1 MQPQSVELTGIGK
14 RFGAEHVLKGID
26 LSIRPGE
33 FLSLVGMSG
42 CGKST
47 LLRIIAGLESPDRGT
62 VSIGN
67 RDVTD
72 VDPSDRNLS
81 MVFQSYALYPHMSVR
96 QNIATPLRMRQLSLS
111 GRLPLVGR
119 AVAGAKTLSDIDAAV
134 EDAAGMLQIGHLL
147 DRKPAQLS
155 GGQRQRVALAR
166 ALVRSPAA
174 FLMDEPLSNLDAK
187 LRAHMREELT
197 ALHDRLG
204 ATFVYVTHD
213 QVEAMTMSDRIALMS
228 EGRIE
233 QLGTPDELYQRPAT
247 LTVARF
253 IGTPSINLL
262 DVEIT
267 AAGCVSGF
275 GTSLGLQ
282 TDGHHVGKAML
293 GLRAEDLRPHADGL
307 PVRVTRSETYGADR
321 FVTCHLLADES
332 QRLVM
337 RQHAGEASPADA
349 DGRFHIGFAA
359 TRAHLFGADG
369 RRVEILPDMPMG
381 DRQASDMQVAI

>member
-1 MQPQSVELTGIGK
+1 MEPQSLDLSGIGK
-14 RFGAEHVLKGID
+14 SFGGDDILKGID
-26 LSIRPGE
+26 LSVRPGE

-47 LLRIIAGLESPDRGT
+47 LLRIIAGLETPDRGS
-62 VSIGN
+62 VSIGT

-72 VDPSDRNLS
+72 VDPSDRNLA

-96 QNIATPLRMRQLSLS
+96 DNIATPLRMRRLSFS
-111 GRLPLVGR
+111 ARLPLVGR
-119 AVAGAKTLSDIDAAV
+119 LIAKSSMLREIDAAV
-134 EDAAGMLQIGHLL
+134 KEAAETLQIGHLL

-197 ALHDRLG
+197 GLHRRLG
-204 ATFVYVTHD
+204 ATFIYVTHD
-213 QVEAMTMSDRIALMS
+213 QIEAMTMSDRIALMS
-228 EGRIE
+228 EGGIE

-262 DVEIT
+262 PVEIT
-267 AAGCVSGF
+267 ASGSVVAFGHALRLETTENNAGPA
-275 GTSLGLQ
+275 T
-282 TDGHHVGKAML
+282 L
-293 GLRAEDLRPHADGL
+293 GLRAGDLRLAADGL
-307 PVRVTRSETYGADR
+307 AARVLRNETYGSDR
-321 FVTCHLLADES
+321 FVTCQLIDDES
-332 QRLVM
+332 VRVVM
-337 RQHAGEASPADA
+337 RQPAHETSA
-349 DGRFHIGFAA
+349 VGIDGLVHLAFAEQ
-359 TRAHLFGADG
+359 RAHLFAASGKRLEVSAQM
-369 RRVEILPDMPMG
+369 RV
-381 DRQASDMQVAI
+381 AV

>member
-1 MQPQSVELTGIGK
+1 MEPQSLELSGIGK
-14 RFGAEHVLKGID
+14 SFGGDDILKNID
-26 LSIRPGE
+26 LSVRPGE

-47 LLRIIAGLESPDRGT
+47 LLRIIAGLETPDRGS
-62 VSIGN
+62 VSISN

-72 VDPSDRNLS
+72 VGPSDRNLA

-96 QNIATPLRMRQLSLS
+96 DNIATPLRMRRLSFS
-111 GRLPLVGR
+111 ARLPLLGKVI
-119 AVAGAKTLSDIDAAV
+119 AGAETLREIDAAV
-134 EDAAGMLQIGHLL
+134 KDAAETLQIGHLL

-197 ALHDRLG
+197 GLHRRLG
-204 ATFVYVTHD
+204 ATFIYVTHD
-213 QVEAMTMSDRIALMS
+213 QIEAMTMSDRIALMS
-228 EGRIE
+228 EGGIE

-262 DVEIT
+262 PVEVT
-267 AAGCVSGF
+267 ASGTVAAFGQQFRLETTANNAGP
-275 GTSLGLQ
+275 
-282 TDGHHVGKAML
+282 AML
-293 GLRAEDLRPHADGL
+293 GIRAEDLRPAAEGMAARI
-307 PVRVTRSETYGADR
+307 VRNETYGSDR
-321 FVTCHLLADES
+321 FVTCHLINDES
-332 QRLVM
+332 IRIVM
-337 RQHAGEASPADA
+337 RQPAGESPPIGI
-349 DGRFHIGFAA
+349 DGVVRLAFAEQ
-359 TRAHLFGADG
+359 RAHLFGANG
-369 RRVEILPDMPMG
+369 KRLEISAQERV
-381 DRQASDMQVAI
+381 AV

>member
-1 MQPQSVELTGIGK
+1 MEPQSLELSAIGK
-14 RFGAEHVLKGID
+14 SFGGDDILKGID
-26 LSIRPGE
+26 LSVRPGE

-47 LLRIIAGLESPDRGT
+47 LLRIIAGLETPDRGS

-72 VDPSDRNLS
+72 VDPSDRNLA

-96 QNIATPLRMRQLSLS
+96 ENIATPLRMRRLSFS
-111 GRLPLVGR
+111 ARLPLVGKLL
-119 AVAGAKTLSDIDAAV
+119 AGAETLREIDAAV
-134 EDAAGMLQIGHLL
+134 KNAAEMLQIGHLL

-197 ALHDRLG
+197 ALHRRLG
-204 ATFVYVTHD
+204 ATFIYVTHD
-213 QVEAMTMSDRIALMS
+213 QIEAMTMSDRIALMS
-228 EGRIE
+228 EGGIE

-247 LTVARF
+247 LTVAQF

-262 DVEIT
+262 PVEVT
-267 AAGCVSGF
+267 ASGTVAAFGQELRLATTTNNAGPA
-275 GTSLGLQ
+275 TLGI
-282 TDGHHVGKAML
+282 
-293 GLRAEDLRPHADGL
+293 RAEDLRPAAGGMAARI
-307 PVRVTRSETYGADR
+307 VRSETYGSDR
-321 FVTCHLLADES
+321 FVTCHLINDES
-332 QRLVM
+332 IRIVM
-337 RQHAGEASPADA
+337 RQSASESPAIEI
-349 DGRFHIGFAA
+349 DGLVRLAFAEQ
-359 TRAHLFGADG
+359 RAHLFGANG
-369 RRVEILPDMPMG
+369 KRLETSVHERV
-381 DRQASDMQVAI
+381 AV

>member
-1 MQPQSVELTGIGK
+1 MQPQSLELSGIGK
-14 RFGAEHVLKGID
+14 GFGADDVLKGID

-47 LLRIIAGLESPDRGT
+47 LLRIIAGLETPDRGS
-62 VSIGN
+62 VSIGSS
-67 RDVTD
+67 DVTD
-72 VDPSDRNLS
+72 ADPSDRNLA
-81 MVFQSYALYPHMSVR
+81 MVFQSYALYPHMTVR
-96 QNIATPLRMRQLSLS
+96 QNIATPLRMRRLSLA

-119 AVAGAKTLSDIDAAV
+119 IAAKADILREIDAAV
-134 EDAAGMLQIGHLL
+134 TDAAEVLQISHLL

-197 ALHDRLG
+197 GLHRRLG
-204 ATFVYVTHD
+204 ATFIYVTHD
-213 QVEAMTMSDRIALMS
+213 QIEAMTMSDRIALMS

-262 DVEIT
+262 PVEIT
-267 AAGCVSGF
+267 SIGRIAAFGREFGMEAPANASGPA
-275 GTSLGLQ
+275 TLGI
-282 TDGHHVGKAML
+282 
-293 GLRAEDLRPHADGL
+293 RAEDLHPGKTGL
-307 PVRVTRSETYGADR
+307 PARISRIETYGADR
-321 FVTCHLLADES
+321 FVTCHLIDDQS
-332 QRLVM
+332 VKIVM
-337 RQHAGEASPADA
+337 RQHAGESADTA
-349 DGRFHIGFAA
+349 IDGMINLGF
-359 TRAHLFGADG
+359 TESRAHLFGVDG
-369 RRVEILPDMPMG
+369 KRLEISV
-381 DRQASDMQVAI
+381 REREAV